1 MTNTQTGKE
10 GAVSSAVDTL
20 RKAMIAA
27 DKAALEKL
35 TVPELSYGHA
45 ANRVET
51 RAEFID
57 ALVSGK
63 ASGKGGHTAIELS
76 NQAVA
81 VFDKTAIVRHDL
93 AGTRRDGAGI
103 MKLRVLQV
111 WMQQPDQQWKL
122 VARQAVTL

>member
-1 MTNTQTGKE
+1 MTNTGKE
-10 GAVSSAVDTL
+10 GAVAAAVETL

-27 DKAALEKL
+27 DKSALDKL

-45 ANRVET
+45 SARMET
-51 RAEFID
+51 KAEFIE

-63 ASGKGGHTAIELS
+63 ATGKGGHNAIELT
-76 NQAVA
+76 NQTITVL
-81 VFDKTAIVRHDL
+81 DKTALVRHDL

-103 MKLRVLQV
+103 MKLRILQI

-122 VARQAVTL
+122 VARQAVTI